1 MYDYLFEIVETGEQ
15 ILCEEPTYE
24 QALETLA
31 QYFDLNEL
39 EFIERFSVEEAEILG
54 YDTY

>member
-1 MYDYLFEIVETGEQ
+1 MYDFLFEIIETGEQ

-31 QYFDLNEL
+31 QYFDLDEL
-39 EFIERFSVEEAEILG
+39 EFIERFSVEEAEVLG